1 MKIFELTKYLEVW
14 APTEIAW
21 DKDNVGL
28 QIGSMSKEF
37 SNILLCLEVTEAVIK
52 EAIKKKCNLIF
63 SHHPLIFNPI
73 KKIDTHQDKTSR
85 LIELLIKNNITLISY
100 HTNLDFTKNGVSFQL
115 ARKLNLQKITFLQKQ
130 KSNQYK
136 LVVFIPEENI
146 EQVSDAMFNSGA
158 GIIGEYSKCSY
169 KTNGEG
175 TFQGSIDTNPV
186 VGSKMNFEKVN
197 EYRLEVLVNKWNLK
211 NVLHALIKT
220 HPYEEPAFDIYP
232 LENENLNYGFGA
244 IGELSKPMQQDEFLN
259 FAARQIGNKNL
270 KYVPGKS
277 KTIKRVAVC
286 GGSGSELLGRAI
298 SCRADAFITADI
310 KYHSFFDAEGKILL
324 IDAGHY
330 ETEIHIL
337 PEIKTRI
344 SLLLNEKKLTNEIFI
359 FNKTTNPVK
368 FLQGKRR

>member
-28 QIGSMSKEF
+28 QIGSLSKEF
-37 SNILLCLEVTEAVIK
+37 SNILLCLEATEAVIK

-146 EQVSDAMFNSGA
+146 EQVSNAMFDAGA

-169 KTNGEG
+169 KTDGEG
-175 TFQGSIDTNPV
+175 TFQGSMDTNPAI
-186 VGSKMNFEKVN
+186 GSKMNFEKVN

-211 NVLHALIKT
+211 NVLNALIKT
-220 HPYEEPAFDIYP
+220 HPYEEPAYDIYP
-232 LENENLNYGFGA
+232 LENENINYGFGA

-259 FAARQIGNKNL
+259 FAARQIGNRNL

-286 GGSGSELLGRAI
+286 GGSGNELLGRAI
-298 SCRADAFITADI
+298 SSSADAFITADI

-344 SLLLNEKKLTNEIFI
+344 SLLLNEKKLTNKIFI

-368 FLQGKRR
+368 FLQEKRR